1 MNPACDSLADMH
13 RRRLTHLFAL
23 LASLGAGGCT
33 TLKHTAINQ
42 VGDALAAGGTTF
54 SADDDP
60 ALVQA
65 AAPFSL
71 KLMES
76 LLAENPTHRGL
87 LLAAA
92 SGFTQYGYAFVQQ
105 DADEMEDKDV
115 AAAAVLRARAGRL
128 YLRAHNYGLRGL
140 AVAHVDFAAQLRADP
155 RAAALVCTPTDV
167 PLLYWTAVSWC
178 AAIAVAKDQPAL
190 IAELPMAEA
199 LIDRALALDESYD
212 RGAIHAFLVTYEMAR
227 PGTSGDPA
235 VRAEQH
241 FNRALALSG
250 GTQASPLVAFAEAV
264 CIQRQD
270 RARFQAVLN
279 QALAINP
286 DLQPESRLLNLV
298 MQRRARWLL
307 ARTGDLFLPAEASPE
322 PKP

>member
-1 MNPACDSLADMH
+1 MH
-13 RRRLTHLFAL
+13 RRHLTQLFTL
-23 LASLGAGGCT
+23 LAALGAGGCT
-33 TLKHTAINQ
+33 TLKHTALNQ
-42 VGDALAAGGTTF
+42 VSDAIAAGGTTY

-92 SGFTQYGYAFVQQ
+92 SGFTQYAYAFVQQ
-105 DADEMEDKDV
+105 DADEMEAKDV
-115 AAAAVLRARAGRL
+115 ATAAGLRARARRL

-140 AVAHVDFAAQLRADP
+140 TAVHSDFSARLRSDP
-155 RAAALVCTPTDV
+155 RATALLCTPADV

-199 LIDRALALDESYD
+199 LIDRALVLDEAFD
-212 RGAIHAFLVTYEMAR
+212 HGAIHAFLVTYEMAR
-227 PGTSGDPA
+227 VGAAGDPA
-235 VRAEQH
+235 ARAEQH
-241 FNRALALSG
+241 FNRALALG
-250 GTQASPLVAFAEAV
+250 GGSQASALVAFAEAV
-264 CIQRQD
+264 CVQRQD
-270 RARFQAVLN
+270 RARFQVLLT
-279 QALAINP
+279 QALAIDP
-286 DLQPESRLLNLV
+286 DAQPESRLLNLV

-307 ARTGDLFLPAEASPE
+307 ARIDDLFLPVESPPE
-322 PKP
+322 PKT